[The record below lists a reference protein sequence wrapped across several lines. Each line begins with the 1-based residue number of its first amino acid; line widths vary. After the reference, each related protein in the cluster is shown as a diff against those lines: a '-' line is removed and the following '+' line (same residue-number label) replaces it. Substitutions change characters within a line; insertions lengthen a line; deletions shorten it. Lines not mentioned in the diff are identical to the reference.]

1 MSWLQ
6 HFIRIHSVIKY
17 AGMFHPIANIQEAL
31 ALVMRYHIK
40 SEIIGHWL
48 YCFTTPLIGFQLE
61 SIGFWYSFKH
71 CAYVYSGREKEYP
84 ADEETLDEIRARLGS
99 QQVTG
104 GNYGK
109 NN

>member
-6 HFIRIHSVIKY
+6 HFIMFHSVIKY
-17 AGMFHPIANIQEAL
+17 AGMFHPVADMQEAI

-61 SIGFWYSFKH
+61 LIGFWYSFKH
-71 CAYVYSGREKEYP
+71 CAYVYSGNPKEGP
-84 ADEETLDEIRARLGS
+84 ADNESLDEIRARLGNR
-99 QQVTG
+99 QVRG
-104 GNYGK
+104 
-109 NN
+109 